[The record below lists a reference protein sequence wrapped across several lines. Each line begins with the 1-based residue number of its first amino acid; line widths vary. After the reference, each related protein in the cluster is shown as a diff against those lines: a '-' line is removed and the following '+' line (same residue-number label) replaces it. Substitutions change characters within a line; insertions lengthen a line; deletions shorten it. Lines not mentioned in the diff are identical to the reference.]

1 MVYIGLDPGKKGGL
15 ALIYSNGSVYVEPLT
30 NDNLRQTMAGL
41 SGFETR
47 CALEKVHAMPKQG
60 VASTFTFG
68 EGYGYIKGVLE
79 SFGISYQEIQPER
92 WKKEFGLN
100 SDKAKSIEVCKR
112 LFPNVSLKATER
124 CRVDS
129 DGLAE
134 SLLLAEYAR
143 RKL

>member
-1 MVYIGLDPGKKGGL
+1 
-15 ALIYSNGSVYVEPLT
+15 
-30 NDNLRQTMAGL
+30 
-41 SGFETR
+41 
-47 CALEKVHAMPKQG
+47 MPKQG

-79 SFGISYQEIQPER
+79 CYGISYQEIPPEK

-112 LFPNVSLKATER
+112 LYPNVSLKPTER

-129 DGLAE
+129 DGFAE
-134 SLLLAEYAR
+134 SILLATYAR